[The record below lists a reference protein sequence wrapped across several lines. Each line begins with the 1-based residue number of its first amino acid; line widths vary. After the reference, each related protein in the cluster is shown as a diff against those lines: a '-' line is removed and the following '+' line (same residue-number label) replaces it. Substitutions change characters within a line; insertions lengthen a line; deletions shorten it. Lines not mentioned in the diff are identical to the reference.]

1 MSVWEREYGSTTRG
15 HIVTLLRGGKRSV
28 DELAAELGLTDN
40 AVRAHLVIL
49 QREQLVVAVGVRRAG
64 GVGKPASIYAIAP
77 GAQPLFSRAYS
88 PLLAALLAELRAHK
102 TPDAMRR
109 LLQRVG
115 HRMAPP
121 EPAHGTLEARV
132 RAGAELLNELGGST
146 NVTREGGEFVGP
158 RPGMPAL
165 GGSRGVSR
173 NVPRRGAGA
182 HRNDGHARRRVVRSR
197 RAPKLPLPRARA
209 AMIRGDITRRS
220 VHPAGEV

>member
-15 HIVTLLRGGKRSV
+15 HIVTLLRGGNRSV

-40 AVRAHLVIL
+40 AVRAHLAIL
-49 QREQLVVAVGVRRAG
+49 LREQIVEAVSVRREG

-115 HRMAPP
+115 RRMAPR
-121 EPAHGTLEARV
+121 EHASGSLEARA
-132 RAGAELLNELGGST
+132 RAGSELLNELGGST
-146 NVTREGGEFVGP
+146 DVVREKDGYVI
-158 RPGMPAL
+158 
-165 GGSRGVSR
+165 RGHGCPLSEAVSECAETCSA
-173 NVPRRGAGA
+173 VEQMLTEMTGA
-182 HRNDGHARRRVVRSR
+182 RVVESCDRNGPPNCQFR
-197 RAPKLPLPRARA
+197 VPTP
-209 AMIRGDITRRS
+209 G
-220 VHPAGEV
+220 